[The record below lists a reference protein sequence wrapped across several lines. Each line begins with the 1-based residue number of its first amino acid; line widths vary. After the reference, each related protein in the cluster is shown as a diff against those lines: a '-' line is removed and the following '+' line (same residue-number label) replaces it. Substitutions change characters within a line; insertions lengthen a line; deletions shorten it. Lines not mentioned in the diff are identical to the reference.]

1 MSHDFEFWNHEEV
14 PGHLIIK
21 AVKALY
27 NESNSWYIHFALV
40 YFNQLDFSD
49 TNSEEWKRGTEK
61 EVGICGDAPQ
71 IVLNE
76 PGQIIISRTSKIIHD
91 I

>member
-49 TNSEEWKRGTEK
+49 TNSE
-61 EVGICGDAPQ
+61 DQ
-71 IVLNE
+71 IMETRDREGGWHLW
-76 PGQIIISRTSKIIHD
+76 
-91 I
+91 